1 MYMKR
6 LLFSFF
12 TAFVSMVVFAGNVTE
27 QQALTIARQFMQG
40 KTFHQEKS
48 HRAATV
54 SDNQFYVFNAEGQNG
69 FVIVSAD
76 DRTIPVLGYADK
88 GSLEMDKLPVN
99 ARHWLEGYAEEIK
112 SLGDDVQASKS
123 PRRVLG
129 TPVTPLL
136 TCHWDQ
142 SAPYNL
148 QCPIDGEYRSVT
160 GCVATAMAQV
170 MYYHRWPQSATTAIP
185 AYTTSEKGLQ
195 LPELPATVFKWDL
208 MKDEYQYEE
217 TGAAADAVAELMRYC
232 GQAVQMDYTSDES
245 GANVSA
251 AHLINYFGYSKTA
264 QNVYRYDYTTTEW
277 ETMIYK
283 ELSNARPV
291 LYSGFSG
298 YSGHQFV
305 IDGYDDK
312 GLFHVN
318 WGWGGYADGHFVLS
332 VLNPNGRGIGGG
344 TSSNGYTKSQDAII
358 GVQPDHG
365 EPAAKPNIIF
375 SSQYDTFQFTR
386 SGSTQ
391 DFTDVAVTGWIGFW
405 GEGSVTVNHAWALCQ
420 GGNLLKILDI
430 QNEVTI
436 DQVYFTNANG
446 NLSFGANLDNGVY
459 ELRQMYRYPGET
471 EWKKCGFYDGNILLA
486 EISGNDL
493 TLKYSSEIEN
503 AIMIN
508 EVTVNGVKKT
518 GRSMSAVINW
528 TNNGYANENPFYVWL
543 GSNTDFV
550 AAASS
555 YLENGKTE
563 DLEIAFTSQEA
574 GTLTL
579 AISTDYNKQ
588 NIIYQTEITIEQSL
602 PQSLQ
607 TDIAIEGAKN
617 MTIEGTTINAT
628 FTFTNNGDYVYD
640 DQIVLRLQHIDDD
653 WNYIGNPM
661 EVVKNINLAVGEQ
674 TQVNVQFPDL
684 TAGAQ
689 YNLVA
694 YYFSSGNVYWGNST
708 ICTVGKV
715 LVPADLSISLNVA
728 NAKSD
733 LTVEGTSIMTNV
745 VLQNNSSY
753 DYNEK
758 IIVVAWYDSNDGNI
772 YWENSVKIKDVQIP
786 AGQQKTLYNI
796 EIPNL
801 TIGRTYYLSASYYS
815 EADEVREFDWDKT
828 YTLVTPTAINT
839 VKTELQKDTSI
850 YNLSGQRVSAN
861 HKGIIIKNGK
871 KYVVK

>member
-1 MYMKR
+1 MKR

-12 TAFVSMVVFAGNVTE
+12 TAFVSIVVSAGNVTE

-40 KTFHQEKS
+40 KTFHQEKL

-88 GSLEMDKLPVN
+88 GSLEMNKLPVN
-99 ARHWLEGYAEEIK
+99 ARRWLEGYAEEIK
-112 SLGDDVQASKS
+112 SLGDDAQASKS
-123 PRRVLG
+123 PRRVIG
-129 TPVTPLL
+129 APVAPLL
-136 TCHWDQ
+136 TCQWNQ
-142 SAPYNL
+142 GAPYNL
-148 QCPIDGEYRSVT
+148 QCPIDGENRCVT

-170 MYYHRWPQSATTAIP
+170 IYYHKWPQSATAAIP
-185 AYTTSEKGLQ
+185 AYTTSKKGLE

-208 MKDEYQYEE
+208 MKDEYQYDE

-232 GQAVQMDYTSDES
+232 GQAVQMDYTSGES
-245 GANVSA
+245 AAYVSA
-251 AHLINYFGYSKTA
+251 AHLINYFGYSKMA
-264 QNVYRYDYTTTEW
+264 KDVRRYDYTTTEW

-291 LYSGFSG
+291 LYSGNSG
-298 YSGHQFV
+298 SSGHQFV

-332 VLNPNGRGIGGG
+332 VLNPDGRGIGGG
-344 TSSNGYTKSQDAII
+344 TSSNGYTRWQNAII

-365 EPAAKPNIIF
+365 EPAAKPIIF
-375 SSQYDTFQFTR
+375 FVSRYDTFQFTR

-391 DFTDVAVTGWIGFW
+391 DFTDVAVAGWIGSW
-405 GEGSVTVNHAWALCQ
+405 DEGSVTVDHAWALCKE
-420 GGNLLKILDI
+420 GNLLKILDI

-436 DQVYFTNANG
+436 DQGYFADASG
-446 NLSFGANLDNGVY
+446 NLSFGANLDDGVY

-471 EWKKCGFYDGNILLA
+471 EWKKCGFYDGSILLA
-486 EISGNDL
+486 EISGNNL
-493 TLKYSSEIEN
+493 TLKNSSEIEN
-503 AIMIN
+503 AIKIN
-508 EVTVNGVKKT
+508 KVTVNGVKKT
-518 GRSMSAVINW
+518 GRNMSAVINW
-528 TNNGYANENPFYVWL
+528 TNDGYANENTFYVWL
-543 GSNTDFV
+543 GSNPEYV
-550 AAASS
+550 AVASS
-555 YLENGKTE
+555 YLENGETE
-563 DLEIAFTSQEA
+563 DLEISFTSQEV

-579 AISTDYNKQ
+579 EISTDYDKQ
-588 NIIYQTEITIEQSL
+588 NIVYQTEITVEQSL
-602 PQSLQ
+602 PQTLQ

-628 FTFTNNGDYVYD
+628 VTFTNNGYYVYD
-640 DQIVLRLQHIDDD
+640 DQIVFRLQQIDDD
-653 WNYIGNPM
+653 WNYIGNPV
-661 EVVKNINLAVGEQ
+661 EVVKNINVAVGEQ

-708 ICTVGKV
+708 ICTVGKI
-715 LVPADLSISLNVA
+715 LIPADLSISLNVT

-753 DYNEK
+753 DYDEK
-758 IIVVAWYDSNDGNI
+758 IEVVAWYDNNEGYV
-772 YWENSVKIKDVQIP
+772 YWENSVIIKDVQIP

-815 EADEVREFDWDKT
+815 ETDEVREFDWDKT

-839 VKTELQKDTSI
+839 VKTEQQKDTPI
-850 YNLSGQRVSAN
+850 YNLGGQRVSAN